1 MDIPAARRLERPTWI
16 NARTTLGVILFVV
29 ALLAGQRV
37 LVAGD
42 VTTPIWR
49 ASRDLPAGVALR
61 AADLAPAEVRLP
73 DNLTAIYAGT
83 ANDLSGLVLT
93 RAVGAGEIIPVAS
106 VVQPSS
112 SDASAMTIP
121 VTPEHAVGG
130 ALRSGDTVDVY
141 VSYNAGDVRALTKL
155 VLDDAQILDLVT
167 AGGLVVGDEAVV
179 GVTVSVDSAVA
190 KELAFAIR
198 NGEIDLSRGTT
209 AQPGA
214 AP

>member
-1 MDIPAARRLERPTWI
+1 
-16 NARTTLGVILFVV
+16 
-29 ALLAGQRV
+29 
-37 LVAGD
+37 
-42 VTTPIWR
+42 
-49 ASRDLPAGVALR
+49 
-61 AADLAPAEVRLP
+61 
-73 DNLTAIYAGT
+73 
-83 ANDLSGLVLT
+83 
-93 RAVGAGEIIPVAS
+93 
-106 VVQPSS
+106 
-112 SDASAMTIP
+112 MTIP

-130 ALRSGDTVDVY
+130 ALRAGDTVDVY
-141 VSYNAGDVRALTKL
+141 VSYNAGDLRALTKL

-198 NGEIDLSRGTT
+198 NGEIDLSRGTA